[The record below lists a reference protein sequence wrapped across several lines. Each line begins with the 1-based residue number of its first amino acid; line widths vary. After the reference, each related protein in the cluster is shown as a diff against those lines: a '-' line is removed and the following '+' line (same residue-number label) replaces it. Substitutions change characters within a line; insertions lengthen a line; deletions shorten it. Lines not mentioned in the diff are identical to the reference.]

1 MWFTV
6 IRSGVPLGTVEL
18 SADELSAGLLQP
30 LPAFEGV
37 ARTVRLG
44 SAALLGYGL
53 YGPPVS
59 ARPDPRRRAAQGA
72 LRAAATL
79 QLELVELASGAP
91 VPTVFLNLIEAP
103 GDRGVVV
110 LARFLDSPSRVPA
123 QLARPAT
130 TGTNQADAA
139 S

>member
-6 IRSGVPLGTVEL
+6 TRSGVPLGTVEL
-18 SADELSAGLLQP
+18 SAEELSAGLLQP

-44 SAALLGYGL
+44 SDALMEYGV

-59 ARPDPRRRAAQGA
+59 ARPDPRRRAARGA

-79 QLELVELASGAP
+79 RLELLELASGAP
-91 VPTVFLNLIEAP
+91 IPTVFLNLIEAP

-110 LARFLDSPSRVPA
+110 LARFLDSPARVPA
-123 QLARPAT
+123 PLPSPAT